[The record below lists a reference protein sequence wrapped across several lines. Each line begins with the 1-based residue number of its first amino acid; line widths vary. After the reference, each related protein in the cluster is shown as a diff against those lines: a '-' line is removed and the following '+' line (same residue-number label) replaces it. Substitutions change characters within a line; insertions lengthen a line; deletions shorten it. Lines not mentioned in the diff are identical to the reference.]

1 MFDLGLQ
8 ELIVIFVVALMVFGP
23 KKLPDLSKALG
34 RGIRELRTALHG
46 MKESMDEASNETRR
60 VGKDLSKDIS
70 ESIYSAASQEEAK
83 PGEKEGQG
91 SESGG
96 QKPETVKPEE
106 NKEKPADDSHG

>member
-46 MKESMDEASNETRR
+46 MKESMDEASDETRR
-60 VGKDLSKDIS
+60 VGKDLSKDLS

-83 PGEKEGQG
+83 PGETKTDR
-91 SESGG
+91 
-96 QKPETVKPEE
+96 ETDRDK
-106 NKEKPADDSHG
+106 ADDSHG